1 MAIHPLSLMSAP
13 PAGPLPDYP
22 RPPLCVTLS
31 PRTARLCD
39 WLWDIH
45 VTLWVPTLWRQV
57 CVYEIVKV
65 CRKGEAG
72 GGLLWLAYILAARN
86 NSFIFLFLCPRISE
100 RRRTQHHICVYT
112 TPIFQHHTQNITS
125 NEEAT
130 RPTHPSAYQQW
141 CQGEPQEFLC
151 HGRRQGTRPGMS
163 RYAGSYAVRLTSM

>member
-57 CVYEIVKV
+57 CVYDIVKV

-112 TPIFQHHTQNITS
+112 TPIFQHHILKTS
-125 NEEAT
+125 QAMRKQLDPRIPALINNGVKANH
-130 RPTHPSAYQQW
+130 RSFFVMV
-141 CQGEPQEFLC
+141 GDK
-151 HGRRQGTRPGMS
+151 GRDQVCPGMQAAM
-163 RYAGSYAVRLTSM
+163 RFD